1 MRERQRQS
9 RDARLVIYATSTRRV
24 VQFAK
29 EKEAPL
35 PKSGSVVWLR
45 GVTRFGPD
53 KSQVVIHEEIPR
65 YKLFRVTPEFE
76 RRVFALAEDATKD
89 PGFEDHRRLKVNC
102 SHPLLAWR

>member
-1 MRERQRQS
+1 M
-9 RDARLVIYATSTRRV
+9 IYSTSTRRV

-35 PKSGSVVWLR
+35 PESGSVVWLR
-45 GVTRFGPD
+45 GVTGFRPD
-53 KSQVVIHEEIPR
+53 KILVVTHEETPR
-65 YKLFRVTPEFE
+65 CKLLRVTPEFE
-76 RRVFALAEDATKD
+76 RRLFSLAEDATKD